1 MKLRSRRSMG
11 KKEATTPVVFDDI
24 LIHLGHWTSGFG
36 QNSTRICPMLTTSIL
51 NLFQTKKWGEQW
63 DFTISAHRCQPGGV
77 LALKERCNTG
87 WKIAGIS
94 VHLRSLESYRSDAS
108 PYRSGLW
115 ARALGASPFPMDP
128 YSSRPDC
135 FPLKD
140 FGRG

>member
-1 MKLRSRRSMG
+1 MG
-11 KKEATTPVVFDDI
+11 KKGAVSSSSPVVFDNI
-24 LIHLGHWTSGFG
+24 IIHLGHWTSDFG
-36 QNSTRICPMLTTSIL
+36 QSSTRICPMLTTSIL
-51 NLFQTKKWGEQW
+51 NLFQTRKWEQW
-63 DFTISAHRCQPGGV
+63 EFTISAHRCQPGGV
-77 LALKERCNTG
+77 FALNDRCKKHTG
-87 WKIAGIS
+87 SWKIAGIS

-115 ARALGASPFPMDP
+115 AGALGASPFPMDP